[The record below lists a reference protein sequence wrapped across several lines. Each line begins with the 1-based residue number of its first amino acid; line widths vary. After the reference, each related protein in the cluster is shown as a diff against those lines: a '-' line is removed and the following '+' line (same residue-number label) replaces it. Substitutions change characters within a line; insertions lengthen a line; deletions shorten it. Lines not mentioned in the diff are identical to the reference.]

1 LKAKILI
8 VGGGAMGTCIALHA
22 ARKCDP
28 LGEPVILI
36 EKDRLGAGSSGRSG
50 AIIHQHYSDRGMA
63 GMARDALKVYAQ
75 FEQTTGRSLGYRATG
90 VLVLAGPGDADRSA
104 GLERDVE
111 MQTSIGI
118 DVRRLDTADIRA
130 LVPGI
135 EIEEGTIGA
144 FEPGGGYLN
153 AIRAIESFATL
164 ARDQGTV
171 TRIGVK
177 DPTILVEDGRAVGV
191 RTSAGNF
198 YAPQIVLAT
207 GPWTPKILESI
218 GVELPLQVV
227 RTFQHF
233 VDIPAPGDEEDDDFE
248 FGDQADPAIADAE
261 TRFLTIDPLD
271 RLPVPHP
278 VIFDLDQDMVVRCE
292 PAAVRTLVV
301 GMGTRGQEEV
311 TGPEAG
317 DAEVAESFAQW
328 AREALVARLPV
339 YRDLEDKG
347 SHSAFITVTPDG
359 RPIIGPVEQ
368 VPGLFVVAGFTGNDF
383 HLAPSIGEGLAQ
395 MLFGQPVSAF
405 DPEAFAVGRFG

>member
-1 LKAKILI
+1 M
-8 VGGGAMGTCIALHA
+8 GACIAMHA

-50 AIIHQHYSDRGMA
+50 AIIHQQYSDRGMA
-63 GMARDALKVYAQ
+63 GMARDALKFYAH

-90 VLVLAGPGDADRSA
+90 VLVLAGPGDPARRA
-104 GLERDVE
+104 GLERDIE
-111 MQTSIGI
+111 MQTSLGI

-135 EIEEGTIGA
+135 EVEEGTVGA
-144 FEPGGGYLN
+144 FEPGGGYLDP
-153 AIRAIESFATL
+153 IRAIESFARL
-164 ARDQGTV
+164 ARDRGTV

-191 RTSAGNF
+191 KTSAGNF

-207 GPWTPKILESI
+207 GPWTPKILESF
-218 GVELPLQVV
+218 GVELPLRVV

-233 VDIPAPGDEEDDDFE
+233 IDIPEAGDQDDDDIE
-248 FGDQADPAIADAE
+248 FGDHADPAIADAE

-271 RLPVPHP
+271 RLPVAHP
-278 VIFDLDQDMVVRCE
+278 VIFDLDQELVARCE

-311 TGPEAG
+311 SDPESG
-317 DAEVAESFAQW
+317 DAEVAESFARW
-328 AREALVARLPV
+328 AREALSSRLPV

-347 SHSAFITVTPDG
+347 KGSSFITVTPDG
-359 RPIIGPVEQ
+359 RPIIGPVDQ
-368 VPGLFVVAGFTGNDF
+368 LPGLFVVTGFTGNDF

-405 DPEAFAVGRFG
+405 DPEVFAVGRFG